1 MKAFLLAAG
10 QGTRLR
16 PLTDSLPKCLVPI
29 AGVPLLRIW
38 LNWCC
43 RYGIDEVLI
52 NTHAHA
58 SAVREY
64 VAVNKPYGLRIT
76 VTHEPELLGSAGTI
90 RHNRAFVAGVE
101 RFAILYADVL
111 TNADFAGM
119 AAFHDSHRGAATLG
133 VYHVAEP
140 SRCGIVTTDA
150 NGLIT
155 EFIEKPRRP
164 ATDLAFSGLMI
175 ANPAVVDEIPPKSPA
190 DLGFDLLPKLVS
202 RMYAFPIADYLIDI
216 GTMERY
222 QTAQAEW
229 TEATWRHEGIAC

>member
-1 MKAFLLAAG
+1 VKAFLLAAG

-16 PLTDSLPKCLVPI
+16 PLTNSLPKCLVPI
-29 AGVPLLRIW
+29 AGVPLLGIW

-58 SAVREY
+58 GAVREY
-64 VAVNKPYGLRIT
+64 LAANKPHGLRIT

-90 RHNRAFVAGVE
+90 RHNREFLAEAQ

-111 TNADFAGM
+111 TNADFARM
-119 AAFHDSHRGAATLG
+119 AAFHDRHRGLATLG
-133 VYHVAEP
+133 VYHVAQP
-140 SRCGIVTTDA
+140 SSCGIVTTAA

-175 ANPAVVDEIPPKSPA
+175 ASPAVVDEIPPKLPA

-216 GTMERY
+216 GTMDRY

-229 TEATWRHEGIAC
+229 TDSARLRQGIAC